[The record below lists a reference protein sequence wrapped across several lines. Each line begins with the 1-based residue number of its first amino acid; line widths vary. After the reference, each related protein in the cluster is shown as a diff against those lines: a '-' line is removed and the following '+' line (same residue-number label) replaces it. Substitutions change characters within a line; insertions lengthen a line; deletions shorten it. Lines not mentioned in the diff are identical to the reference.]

1 MSPETTQLISQ
12 YQFHSSIRD
21 PRLFSDFLIPGY
33 KLTTISSVS
42 ELHDKKVQMAKLNL
56 GMFITLIDDL
66 ADNPIHFNPKLLQH
80 MYLLFPGGNPQTIPH
95 LSKSDRAT
103 YELAKKLMENI
114 HSQIKELPHYQS
126 LKEILNFDLETV
138 YRANR
143 YSELMHVHPQMINL
157 KESQEYGPYNMGM
170 LAAGMLDLMGSEHL
184 VTEELGIAREVFLL
198 GQRMGRIGN
207 LLATYQREIAENDVT
222 NEISVAGNLLYQDN
236 LKRECLKLKE
246 EIEDRPILTF
256 DASAYAEG
264 MNKLFD
270 LHLSLMGVI

>member
-1 MSPETTQLISQ
+1 MSPESQLIHH

-33 KLTTISSVS
+33 KITTTNSVS
-42 ELHDKKVQMAKLNL
+42 QALDKKVQMAKLNL

-66 ADNPIHFNPKLLQH
+66 ADHPTYFNPKLLQH
-80 MYLLFPGGNPQTIPH
+80 MYLLFPGGSNLTIPH

-103 YELAKKLMENI
+103 YELGRKLMENI
-114 HSQIKELPHYQS
+114 HSQIKDLPHYQS
-126 LKEILNFDLETV
+126 LKEILHFDLETI

-143 YSELMHVHPQMINL
+143 YSELMHLHPQMINL

-170 LAAGMLDLMGSEHL
+170 LAAGMIDLMGSEL
-184 VTEELGIAREVFLL
+184 FVANELGLAREVFLL

-207 LLATYQREIAENDVT
+207 LLATHHREIAEKDVT
-222 NEISVAGNLLYQDN
+222 NEISVAGNLQYREN
-236 LKRECLKLKE
+236 LRVEFLKLKN
-246 EIEDRPILTF
+246 EIESRPILTF
-256 DASAYAEG
+256 DSREYAKG
-264 MNKLFD
+264 MDKLFD